1 MSKTKKISNSEG
13 KSTNR
18 GWPAVVYVWMVGL
31 GILAYV
37 AGQVVLDANNHP
49 VHWLLG
55 FIGLVVG
62 CLIGWI
68 WYKFRGEMKF

>member
-1 MSKTKKISNSEG
+1 
-13 KSTNR
+13 
-18 GWPAVVYVWMVGL
+18 MVGL